1 MAFKKK
7 NVALTTTSASVST
20 TCALGAAY
28 GRVHAFDIL
37 VTGSDTAVKLSLTD
51 ADSKVFYL
59 DAADKDYKTARI
71 HTVISDDDTR
81 TGLTYTPRD
90 ATGAAVTATFTQPVP
105 VVKSPVTVAVLNGGT
120 TTDTVDINLYVEI

>member
-7 NVALTTTSASVST
+7 NVSLTTTSADVST
-20 TCALGAAY
+20 TVALGAAY

-37 VTGSDTAVKLSLTD
+37 STGTDTAIRLKLTD
-51 ADSKVFYL
+51 ADAKVFYL
-59 DAADKDYKTARI
+59 DAADKDYDTARI

-105 VVKSPVTVAVLNGGT
+105 VVKSPITVSIINGGT
-120 TTDTVDINLYVEI
+120 VTDTVDVNLYVEI